1 MVVSHALSSMEDLKR
16 SAALRAAEWIRDGM
30 VLGLGTGSTV
40 RYLLD
45 HLAER
50 RAAGE
55 LGSVTAVPT
64 SEATAARAVEMG
76 IRTLRLDEAPIVDL
90 TIDGA
95 DEVDPRLN
103 LIKGLGGAMLREKI
117 VASVSRRMIVMVD
130 ESKLV
135 QRLGTRAPVPVE
147 VEPFG
152 LGAVI
157 PMMARL
163 GARPVLRTRADGQPV
178 STDGRHFIVDCHFD
192 RGISDPYL
200 LDRAL
205 QNCPGVLETGLF
217 LGMADMVIVSSSAGI
232 ELLRRG
238 GVEPQGAAS

>member
-1 MVVSHALSSMEDLKR
+1 VVPQTLSSMDNLKR

-30 VLGLGTGSTV
+30 VIGLGTGSTV

-50 RAAGE
+50 RAAGD
-55 LGSVTAVPT
+55 LQTVTAVPT
-64 SEATAARAVEMG
+64 SEATAARAAAMG

-95 DEVDPRLN
+95 DEVDPKLN

-130 ESKLV
+130 ESKRV
-135 QRLGTRAPVPVE
+135 ERLGIRTPVPVE

-157 PMMARL
+157 PALTRL
-163 GARPVLRTRADGQPV
+163 GARPVLRTRPDGEPV
-178 STDGRHFIVDCHFD
+178 LTDGLHLVVDCHFD
-192 RGISDPYL
+192 RGITDPYL
-200 LDRAL
+200 VDRAM
-205 QNCPGVLETGLF
+205 QGCPGVLETGLF
-217 LGMADMVIVSSSAGI
+217 LGIADLVIVASPTRI
-232 ELLRRG
+232 ELLRRA
-238 GVEPQGAAS
+238 GADLEGPVQ